1 MSATK
6 DLIAKR
12 KRGYEFI
19 RNTLFQPPWNIPLN
33 ASDAQL
39 ANILGG
45 TIELEDSLRLLREG
59 KHNPTNRLVTAFKNF
74 VRGIVAESEIDAYL
88 VDPFKNT

>member
-1 MSATK
+1 MSDTK

-12 KRGYEFI
+12 IRAYEYI
-19 RNTLFQPPWNIPLN
+19 KNTLSRPPWSIPLD

-39 ANILGG
+39 ADILGG